1 MIDEIHTLVGS
12 GNAEGAV
19 DASQLL
25 KPALARGEFKCI
37 GATTVDEFRKHI
49 QEDAAL
55 ERRFQPVKVQE
66 PSTAKQ
72 YKFLKDYVVLMKNII
87 T

>member
-19 DASQLL
+19 DTSQLL

-37 GATTVDEFRKHI
+37 GATNNC
-49 QEDAAL
+49 
-55 ERRFQPVKVQE
+55 RRV
-66 PSTAKQ
+66 
-72 YKFLKDYVVLMKNII
+72 
-87 T
+87 

>member
-19 DASQLL
+19 DTSQLL

-55 ERRFQPVKVQE
+55 ERDGFN
-66 PSTAKQ
+66 
-72 YKFLKDYVVLMKNII
+72 L
-87 T
+87 